1 MQNVLNFD
9 NWIIVG
15 QACWKMAGFFWPVIL
30 AGAILMFIEWRKE
43 VSA

>member
-1 MQNVLNFD
+1 MQNILNLD

-15 QACWKMAGFFWPVIL
+15 QACWKMAVWWWPVIL
-30 AGAILMFIEWRKE
+30 VGAIFMFIEWRKE